1 MNSDMSATMVNAP
14 GDLRPAP
21 AIEAP
26 RPNSRGRTQR
36 LLQGPGDVDQRTE
49 VRSRRGVPV
58 DSLSALGVFMRAAES
73 RSFTNAGRQL
83 SISSSAVG
91 KAISRLEDRLGV
103 RLFHR
108 NTRAITLT
116 PEGELFLESCR
127 RIFSEINRIEQEFA
141 TQGSPKG
148 KFKVSLP
155 LLGMLM
161 MPTLQGFLKEF
172 PEIELDMDFTDHLVD
187 VIDGGYDAVV
197 RTGESTDS
205 RLMSRRLGTYRLE
218 VVGSPLYFAKA
229 GIPTTPAGLVAHSCL
244 HHRYPTSGKLQRWP
258 FAKSGPYADVTLPI
272 VAAVSTIEPLV
283 SLAELGIGI
292 ACVPDFAVR
301 RQIAEGSLVRILD
314 GYVEHSGIFRAVW
327 PSSQHMSPKLRAFL
341 DYMAKHL
348 FPKVP
353 PDTPHMNGARSKLAA
368 PQVRA

>member
-1 MNSDMSATMVNAP
+1 MTGDMSVTMVNAP
-14 GDLRPAP
+14 GDLLPAP

-26 RPNSRGRTQR
+26 RPKSHARTQR

-49 VRSRRGVPV
+49 VWSRRGVPV

-127 RIFSEINRIEQEFA
+127 RIFSEINKIEQEFA
-141 TQGSPKG
+141 TRRSPKG

-155 LLGMLM
+155 LFGMLM
-161 MPTLQGFLKEF
+161 IPTLQVFLKEF

-229 GIPTTPAGLVAHSCL
+229 GVPTTPAELVAHSCL
-244 HHRYPTSGKLQRWP
+244 HHRYPTSGKLERWP

-272 VAAVSTIEPLV
+272 AAAVSTIEPLV

-301 RQIAEGSLVRILD
+301 RQIADGSLVRILD
-314 GYVEHSGIFRAVW
+314 CYVEHSGIFRAVW
-327 PSSQHMSPKLRAFL
+327 PSSHHMSPKLRAFVNC
-341 DYMAKHL
+341 MAKHL
-348 FPKVP
+348 FPKMS
-353 PDTPHMNGARSKLAA
+353 PDTPDMNGARI
-368 PQVRA
+368 